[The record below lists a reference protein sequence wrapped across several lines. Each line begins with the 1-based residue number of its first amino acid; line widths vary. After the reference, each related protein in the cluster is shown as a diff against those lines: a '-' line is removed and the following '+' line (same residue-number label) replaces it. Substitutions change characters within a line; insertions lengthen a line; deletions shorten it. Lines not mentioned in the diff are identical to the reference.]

1 MAYNLTKSVLGFG
14 LVMTLLSG
22 CSSLPSTLNVSA
34 KPVTKPILVLPDVD
48 EVSMRR
54 IEWIVINE
62 ENVDDEL
69 AKLKEKN
76 IPTGLYALTGQG
88 YENLGLNF
96 SDIRALVQQQQA
108 IIVAY
113 KNYYIEAEETLDNSV
128 AK

>member
-1 MAYNLTKSVLGFG
+1 
-14 LVMTLLSG
+14 MTLLSG

-108 IIVAY
+108 IIIAY

>member
-1 MAYNLTKSVLGFG
+1 MVYNLTKSVLGFG
-14 LVMTLLSG
+14 LVLTLLSG

-34 KPVTKPILVLPDVD
+34 TPVQKPVLILPEVD

-54 IEWIVINE
+54 VQWVVINE

-69 AKLKEKN
+69 AKLKAQN

-113 KNYYIEAEETLDNSV
+113 QNYYVEAEETLDNSV

>member
-22 CSSLPSTLNVSA
+22 CSSLLSTLIVST

-76 IPTGLYALTGQG
+76 IHG
-88 YENLGLNF
+88 Y
-96 SDIRALVQQQQA
+96 RC
-108 IIVAY
+108 
-113 KNYYIEAEETLDNSV
+113 TL
-128 AK
+128 